1 MRLSL
6 RTQFAAAAMAAT
18 AAVLAGAAGVAA
30 AARPA
35 TSGDLKLYV
44 FDCGVL
50 LYNSAERFGYKK
62 GEINPTNLTD
72 GCYLID
78 NPGKG
83 TLVWDTGVIPDHMW
97 SPGNPP
103 PKKEYAEGV
112 APLRAQLEQTGHKLD
127 DITYVALSHIHWD
140 HVANLYQFAKS
151 TWLTSAY
158 TRQKV
163 LSDEKG
169 DKIDPS
175 MFTPMKTAPYKL
187 VSDTEELDVFGDG
200 KVIRIPTPGHTPDSA
215 VLLVRLKNHKPV
227 ILAGDLYHF
236 RKDVETRIVTRNEEP
251 VALAEGRARIDALA
265 KRLGA
270 EVWICHDYKEFTA
283 QKKAPAFY
291 D

>member
-6 RTQFAAAAMAAT
+6 KTQIAAGLAVAAVFAAS
-18 AAVLAGAAGVAA
+18 VGVAA
-30 AARPA
+30 ARRPA
-35 TSGDLKLYV
+35 AGGELKLYV
-44 FDCGVL
+44 LDCGVL
-50 LYNSAERFGYKK
+50 LYNSPERFGYKK
-62 GEINPTNLTD
+62 GELSPTTLTD

-78 NPGKG
+78 DPGKG

-97 SPGNPP
+97 APGNPP
-103 PKKEYAEGV
+103 PKKEYGEGIK
-112 APLRAQLEQTGHKLD
+112 PLGAQLAEIGHKPQ

-140 HVANLYQFAKS
+140 HVANLYQFTKS

-158 TRQKV
+158 TREKV

-175 MFTPMKTAPYKL
+175 MFPGMRAAAHK
-187 VSDTEELDVFGDG
+187 VMSDTEDYDVFGDG

-236 RKDVETRIVTRNEEP
+236 RKDVARNVATRGEEP
-251 VALAEGRARIDALA
+251 VALAAGRAKVQALA

-270 EVWICHDYKEFTA
+270 EIWICHDYREFTA
-283 QKKAPAFY
+283 QKKSPAFY

>member
-1 MRLSL
+1 MRLTT
-6 RTQFAAAAMAAT
+6 RTQLAAAAVAVT
-18 AAVLAGAAGVAA
+18 AAVLAGSAGVAA
-30 AARPA
+30 PAPA
-35 TSGDLKLYV
+35 TGGDLKLYV

-50 LYNSAERFGYKK
+50 LYNSVERFGYKA
-62 GEINPTNLTD
+62 GEIEPTNLTD

-83 TLVWDTGVIPDHMW
+83 TVVWDTGVIPDNMW
-97 SPGNPP
+97 APGRPP
-103 PKKEYAEGV
+103 PKKEYGEGV
-112 APLRAQLEQTGHKLD
+112 APLRTQLEQTGRKLE
-127 DITYVALSHIHWD
+127 DITYVALSHVHWD
-140 HVANLYQFAKS
+140 HVANLYQFTKS

-158 TRQKV
+158 TRGKV

-175 MFTPMKTAPYKL
+175 MFTPMKTAPYKV
-187 VSDTEELDVFGDG
+187 VSDTEEFDVFGDG

-236 RKDVETRIVTRNEEP
+236 RKDVETRLVTRGEEP
-251 VALAEGRARIDALA
+251 AALEAGRAKIDALA

-270 EVWICHDYKEFTA
+270 EIWICHDYKEFKA

>member
-1 MRLSL
+1 L
-6 RTQFAAAAMAAT
+6 AASVVALAAS
-18 AAVLAGAAGVAA
+18 
-30 AARPA
+30 RPRA
-35 TSGDLKLYV
+35 EGELKLYV
-44 FDCGVL
+44 LDCGVL
-50 LYNSAERFGYKK
+50 LYNSPERFGYKK
-62 GEINPTNLTD
+62 GELSPTTLTD

-97 SPGNPP
+97 VPGNPP
-103 PKKEYAEGV
+103 PKKEYGEGIR
-112 APLRAQLEQTGHKLD
+112 PLAAQLAEMGRKPE

-140 HVANLYQFAKS
+140 HVANLYQFGKS

-158 TRQKV
+158 TRDKV

-175 MFTPMKTAPYKL
+175 MFPGMRAAPHKL
-187 VSDTEELDVFGDG
+187 MSDTEDYDVFGDG

-215 VLLVRLKNHKPV
+215 VLLVRLKNHRPV

-236 RKDVETRIVTRNEEP
+236 RKDVARNVATRGEEP
-251 VALAEGRARIDALA
+251 VALAEGRARVQALA

-270 EVWICHDYKEFTA
+270 EIWICHDYREFTA